1 MADVGTAELDR
12 QHPPQGEHA
21 SSTRVAGP
29 VRVLLWVAVRAA
41 HVVLYL
47 VIGWIY
53 TAITG
58 QQFLSNWFTSLVGM
72 GIFVALPATALV
84 SATAWLLPVVTSAA
98 RRSRGSSFW
107 VVMTASVIELV
118 ATLFLFLAW
127 LPSDVPLVLIC
138 VILSVAL
145 ASTLPLSFGWR
156 GRPERMRARQRQ

>member
-1 MADVGTAELDR
+1 MADVGTAELDH
-12 QHPPQGEHA
+12 QHSPQGEDA
-21 SSTRVAGP
+21 NSPRVAGP
-29 VRVLLWVAVRAA
+29 MRVLLWAAVRAA

-72 GIFVALPATALV
+72 GIFLALPATALV

-98 RRSRGSSFW
+98 HRSRGSSFW
-107 VVMTASVIELV
+107 LVITASTIELV

-127 LPSDVPLVLIC
+127 LPSDLTLVLIC
-138 VILSVAL
+138 VILSAAL
-145 ASTLPLSFGWR
+145 ASTLPLSLGWR
-156 GRPERMRARQRQ
+156 GRPNHTRAGQR